1 MEFSLS
7 RAARAL
13 RADVLEF
20 SGKLSE
26 ETEGA
31 DDDGFNRVGWKRLAE
46 FGVMGWIVPEEYGG
60 AGLDPLST
68 AVAFEALGEGCRDN
82 GLVFAVNNH
91 VWACVVYLLHH
102 GSEAQKRRWLPEL
115 AGGALIGAHAM
126 SEPETGSDVL
136 SITTTARRDGDD
148 WVLEGGKSFI
158 SNAPCADVFVVFA
171 RTAGADRGQSALSAF
186 VVPRTA
192 PGFRVVRR
200 IGKAGLEGCPMGEIE
215 LAQCRVPGD
224 ALLGAEGAGYQI
236 FTSTMDWERGFMFAS
251 QVGVMARLVDTG
263 VRRAGARTQF
273 GRPIGAYQA
282 VSHKLADMGLR
293 LELARLLLYKVGWL
307 KSQGRVAMLESSML
321 KLFVSEAL
329 VRAAMDVA
337 QLHGARGYTEDLGI
351 AQEVRDALATTV
363 YGGASE
369 IQRDI
374 IATLL
379 GVPARH

>member
-1 MEFSLS
+1 MS
-7 RAARAL
+7 RATRAL

-20 SGKLSE
+20 SRAWGE
-26 ETEGA
+26 EPEGA
-31 DDDGFNRVGWKRLAE
+31 DGNGFNRAGWKRLAE
-46 FGVMGWIVPEEYGG
+46 FGAMGWIVPEEYGG

-102 GSEAQKRRWLPEL
+102 GSEAQKRRWLPGL
-115 AGGALIGAHAM
+115 AGGSLIGAHAM

-136 SITTTARRDGDD
+136 SITTTARRDKDG
-148 WVLEGGKSFI
+148 WVLNGGKCFI
-158 SNAPCADVFVVFA
+158 SNGPCADLFIVFA
-171 RTAGADRGQSALSAF
+171 RTAGTDQGQSALSAF

-200 IGKAGLEGCPMGEIE
+200 IDKAGLEGCPMGEIE
-215 LAQCRVPGD
+215 LAECRVPGD

-251 QVGVMARLVDTG
+251 QVGVLARLVDTA
-263 VRRAGARTQF
+263 VRRAGSRTQF
-273 GRPIGAYQA
+273 GHPIGANQA
-282 VSHKLADMGLR
+282 VSHKIADMGLH

-321 KLFVSEAL
+321 KLFVSESL
-329 VRAAMDVA
+329 VRAALDTA
-337 QLHGARGYTEDLGI
+337 QLHGARGYTKDLGVE
-351 AQEVRDALATTV
+351 QEVRDSLATTV

-379 GVPARH
+379 GVPARR